1 MDIDIFEKNISFGLM
16 PFETL
21 YFNNNEIE
29 DVDKHFKRLKRAHNI
44 LKIDFDVNLSEF
56 SKALYDYVA
65 KLDCSE
71 GVLKVVYYNKQI
83 NISYRLPNYTSNMF
97 KQGLKLK
104 TSKIIKGKNNIFNYI
119 KTFNYGV
126 NYMEDVRAKK
136 VGYDTALFLN
146 EKGYI
151 CETSYANIFFVKDNE
166 IYTPHLR
173 SGILKGIMR
182 DNIIRFLSSKGYR
195 INKTFIGYNNINNFD
210 ECFLTNSVIGIMPVK
225 QIDDVFYNGR
235 SIIELIIKFKKF
247 WRSWMF

>member
-65 KLDCSE
+65 KLACSE

-83 NISYRLPNYTSNMF
+83 NISYRLPNYTNNMF
-97 KQGLKLK
+97 KQGLKLR
-104 TSKIIKGKNNIFNYI
+104 TSNIIKGKNNIFNYI

-126 NYMEDVRAKK
+126 NYIEDVRAKK
-136 VGYDTALFLN
+136 
-146 EKGYI
+146 KGMI
-151 CETSYANIFFVKDNE
+151 LHFF
-166 IYTPHLR
+166 
-173 SGILKGIMR
+173 
-182 DNIIRFLSSKGYR
+182 
-195 INKTFIGYNNINNFD
+195 
-210 ECFLTNSVIGIMPVK
+210 
-225 QIDDVFYNGR
+225 
-235 SIIELIIKFKKF
+235 
-247 WRSWMF
+247 